1 MKVTA
6 CKSGHFS
13 SPLATFGIRIGIEN
27 RQQYFRPEW
36 KSIILEISENSVI
49 EPYLTPGFWRQ
60 SPDIRHPAFR
70 RWFTTQG
77 LMPGRDG
84 APPDLNW
91 YPSVKIGFTSATH
104 EHRQNHDRAHGG
116 QRSLRRRREQY
127 VRSSPPNSWG

>member
-13 SPLATFGIRIGIEN
+13 SSLATFGIRIGIEN

-49 EPYLTPGFWRQ
+49 EPYLTPGFWRK

-70 RWFTTQG
+70 KWFAEQG
-77 LMPGRDG
+77 LIPWHDG
-84 APPDLNW
+84 APPDFELVPISENRFRL
-91 YPSVKIGFTSATH
+91 S
-104 EHRQNHDRAHGG
+104 RAAA
-116 QRSLRRRREQY
+116 
-127 VRSSPPNSWG
+127 PPGR